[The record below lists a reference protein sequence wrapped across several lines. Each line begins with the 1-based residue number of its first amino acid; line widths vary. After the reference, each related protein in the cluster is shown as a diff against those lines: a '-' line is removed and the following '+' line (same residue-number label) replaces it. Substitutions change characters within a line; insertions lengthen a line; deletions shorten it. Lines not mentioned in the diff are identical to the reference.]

1 MICNILKDMG
11 IEVKENFSLKDHIS
25 FKLDSIAALAVFPKN
40 EKQLCNAVKIM
51 RENGIRFVI
60 LGNGSNL
67 FFAREYFD
75 GAVVFT
81 KGMRDMTVNE
91 NKINVLAGASFT
103 SLALFALKNGLSG
116 LEFAYG
122 IPGTVGGAVYM
133 NAGAYGGE
141 VSDVLL
147 SSRYYDMDTGE
158 IKEIA
163 HKEHDFGYRT
173 SVYMKNDSL
182 LCLGATFAL
191 DVGNCEK
198 IKEKMNANMSARRE
212 KQPLELPNAGSY
224 FKRPEGYFAGKLIED
239 CGLKGFS
246 IGGAQVSE
254 KHAGF
259 IVNKGGATARDI
271 LLLEEEVRRRVHERF
286 GVMLEREVR
295 VIE

>member
-1 MICNILKDMG
+1 MISEILKDMG
-11 IEVKENFSLKDHIS
+11 VEVRENFSLKNHIS
-25 FKLDSIAALAVFPKN
+25 FKIDSIAAIAVFPEN
-40 EKQLCNAVKIM
+40 ESQLCNAVRIK
-51 RENGIRFVI
+51 REQGVRFVI

-67 FFAREYFD
+67 FFADEYFD
-75 GAVVFT
+75 GAVIFT
-81 KGMRDMTVNE
+81 KGMKDMTVNE
-91 NKINVLAGASFT
+91 NKISVLAGASFT
-103 SLALFALKNGLSG
+103 ALSSFALKNSLSG

-147 SSRYYDMDTGE
+147 SSRCYDMDTGE

-163 HKEHDFGYRT
+163 RKEHDFGYRT
-173 SVYMKNDSL
+173 SVYMKKDSL

-191 DVGNCEK
+191 ETGDCEK
-198 IKEKMNANMSARRE
+198 IKEKMNANMGARRE
-212 KQPLELPNAGSY
+212 KQPLEYANAGSY
-224 FKRPEGYFAGKLIED
+224 FKRPTGYFAGKLIED

-246 IGGAQVSE
+246 IGDAQVSE

-259 IVNKGGATARDI
+259 IINKGNATARDI
-271 LLLEEEVRRRVHERF
+271 LLLEREVSRRVFERF
-286 GVMLEREVR
+286 GVTLEREVR

>member
-1 MICNILKDMG
+1 MNSEILKGMG
-11 IEVKENFSLKDHIS
+11 IEVKENFSLKNHIS
-25 FKLDSIAALAVFPKN
+25 FKIDSIVAIAVFPEN
-40 EKQLCNAVKIM
+40 ESQLCNAVRIM
-51 RENGIRFVI
+51 RERDVRFVI

-67 FFAREYFD
+67 FFADEYFD
-75 GAVVFT
+75 GAVIFT
-81 KGMRDMTVNE
+81 KGMKDMTVNG
-91 NKINVLAGASFT
+91 NKIIVLAGASFT
-103 SLALFALKNGLSG
+103 VLSSFALRNNLSG

-147 SSRYYDMDTGE
+147 SSRCYDMDTGE

-163 HKEHDFGYRT
+163 YKEHDFGYRT

-182 LCLGATFAL
+182 LCLGATFSL
-191 DVGNCEK
+191 DVGDCEK

-212 KQPLELPNAGSY
+212 KQPLEYANAGSY
-224 FKRPEGYFAGKLIED
+224 FKRPTGYFAGKLIED

-246 IGGAQVSE
+246 IGDAQVSE

-259 IVNKGGATARDI
+259 IINKGNATARDI
-271 LLLEEEVRRRVHERF
+271 LMLEEEVSRRVLERF
-286 GVMLEREVR
+286 GVTLEREVR
-295 VIE
+295 VIK